1 MWALR
6 QKSYTGACNLKK
18 YLPELLRSLQCLAP
32 GLWVKKKAWRS
43 WTRALV
49 SRFIRKPYPANI
61 IPGTTFALQS
71 AEVFHSNSLL
81 TSSPASLWVRR
92 KLECSPATIA
102 THRPGFPSPSIFP
115 CVSRQ
120 PVVVPVF
127 WQRGCQGVWA
137 WTDAPGL
144 LRTLCSHHP
153 DIFRLQSRG
162 A

>member
-1 MWALR
+1 MWTLR

-18 YLPELLRSLQCLAP
+18 YLPELLRSLQCLARGCKSKRRHEGA
-32 GLWVKKKAWRS
+32 GLGPLWADLLENLTLPTS
-43 WTRALV
+43 YLAPPSLYRAL
-49 SRFIRKPYPANI
+49 RF
-61 IPGTTFALQS
+61 
-71 AEVFHSNSLL
+71 FHSNSLL